1 MLNASCNKNNYCGF
15 GSRFRDFDKRT
26 HSTLHAELGAIL
38 GLDRSITSGSVAYVV
53 RIKEDKYRMS
63 KPCPMCEQALRFCGV
78 KKVIYT
84 TNDDSVIV
92 EKL

>member
-1 MLNASCNKNNYCGF
+1 M
-15 GSRFRDFDKRT
+15 
-26 HSTLHAELGAIL
+26 HSTLHAELGAVL
-38 GLDRSITSGSVAYVV
+38 GLDRSLTSGSVAYVV
-53 RIKEDKYRMS
+53 RVKEGEYRMS
-63 KPCPMCEQALRFCGV
+63 KPCEMCEEALKFCGV